1 MTQRKIIH
9 ADCDSFYAS
18 VEMRDDPSLKDK
30 PIAVGGSPTGRGVVA
45 TCSYEARR
53 FGVHSAMPMAEA
65 LRRCPDLIIVRTD
78 MAKYRAV
85 SKDVHEIFSDYTN
98 LIEPLSL
105 DEAFLDVTGVKR
117 CGGSA
122 GLMAEE
128 IRTRVRDNLGI
139 TISAGIAPNK
149 FLAKVASDWQK
160 PDGQFTVTPNDVE
173 GFVRELP
180 VTKLFGVGSVTAGKM
195 ARAGLNTCA
204 DLEALGAAE
213 LSRRFG
219 KFGVRL
225 WDLCRGIDNRPVRPE
240 RIRKSVSVE
249 RTYADDKPGLASC
262 LDQLPQL
269 FEELGERVAKAKCAG
284 RIKALT
290 VKMRFTGFETTT
302 VTRQG
307 AGLSQKLFGELMAEA
322 WARGERPVRLLG
334 LGVTVNTDDVAKQLV
349 LFDELPP

>member
-1 MTQRKIIH
+1 MSQRKIIH

-18 VEMRDDPSLKDK
+18 VEMRDDPSLVGK
-30 PIAVGGSPTGRGVVA
+30 PIAVGGSPSGRGVVA

-65 LRRCPDLIIVRTD
+65 LRRCPDLIVVRTD

-85 SKDVHEIFSDYTN
+85 SKDVHAIFAGYTE

-105 DEAFLDVTGVKR
+105 DEAFLDVTGVEQ

-122 GLMAEE
+122 TLMAEE
-128 IRTRVRDNLGI
+128 IRKRVRESLGI

-160 PDGQFTVTPNDVE
+160 PDGQFTVTPDDVDD
-173 GFVRELP
+173 FVRELP
-180 VTKLFGVGSVTAGKM
+180 VAKLFGVGSVTAGKM

-204 DLEALGAAE
+204 DLAALGAAE
-213 LSRRFG
+213 LSLRFG

-225 WDLCRGIDNRPVRPE
+225 WDLCRGIDDRPVRAD
-240 RIRKSVSVE
+240 RVRKSVSVE

-262 LDQLPQL
+262 LDQLPLL
-269 FEELGERVAKAKCAG
+269 FEELVERVAKAKCGG
-284 RIKALT
+284 RIKTLT

-307 AGLSQKLFGELMAEA
+307 TSLDQAQFGELLREA

-334 LGVTVNTDDVAKQLV
+334 LGVSVNTDDVARQLV
-349 LFDELPP
+349 LFDQLLP

>member
-1 MTQRKIIH
+1 MSQRKIIH

-18 VEMRDDPSLKDK
+18 VEMRDDPSLKGK

-65 LRRCPDLIIVRTD
+65 LRRCPDLIVVRTD

-85 SKDVHEIFSDYTN
+85 SKDVHEIFSDYTD

-105 DEAFLDVTGVKR
+105 DEAFLDVSGVEQ

-122 GLMAEE
+122 TLMAEE

-149 FLAKVASDWQK
+149 FLAKVASDWRK
-160 PDGQFTVTPNDVE
+160 PDGQFTVTPDDVQ

-195 ARAGLNTCA
+195 ARSGLNTCA

-213 LSRRFG
+213 LSLRFG

-225 WDLCRGIDNRPVRPE
+225 WDLCRGVDNRPVRPD
-240 RIRKSVSVE
+240 RVRKSVSVE
-249 RTYADDKPGLASC
+249 RTYAEDKPGLASC
-262 LDQLPQL
+262 LDQLPSL
-269 FEELGERVAKAKCAG
+269 FEELGQRVAKANCGG

-290 VKMRFTGFETTT
+290 VKMRFAGFETTT

-307 AGLSQKLFGELMAEA
+307 SGLSQKLFGELMEEA

-334 LGVTVNTDDVAKQLV
+334 LGVSVNTDDVARQLV
-349 LFDELPP
+349 LFDELVP